1 MVRALK
7 ADKSPASGHPSPAE
21 HASSGRPRGRPSS
34 RERIL
39 EAASELAHEVGAG
52 NLSLDAVAER
62 AGISKGGLLYNFPT
76 KIELLRALV
85 VRHVERMEAQTLHA
99 LQERGGG
106 ANALIHAVLQ
116 ASCVVE
122 PDTQR
127 PKPTG
132 ILAAIA
138 EDPQLI
144 DPIRDYHRRLIRRLR
159 EASPQPER
167 AFVAFLVL
175 EGLHAQ
181 NLFEIGALTE
191 ADQER
196 VIAFLRD
203 FLDAETPTAE
213 E

>member
-1 MVRALK
+1 MQQSGTLNHVVSTLK
-7 ADKSPASGHPSPAE
+7 AIKGAEPSKS
-21 HASSGRPRGRPSS
+21 RGRPSS

-52 NLSLDAVAER
+52 NISLDAVAER

-76 KIELLRALV
+76 KLQVLRALV
-85 VRHVERMEAQTLHA
+85 ARHVERMEAMMLDA
-99 LQERGGG
+99 LQGHAGK
-106 ANALIHAVLQ
+106 ANALIHAAMD
-116 ASCVVE
+116 ASCIVE
-122 PDTQR
+122 PDTHR

-144 DPIRDYHRRLIRRLR
+144 DPIRDYHRRLIRQLR
-159 EASPQPER
+159 EATPQPER

-181 NLFEIGALTE
+181 NLFEIGALTQE
-191 ADQER
+191 DQDR
-196 VIAFLRD
+196 VLVFLRK
-203 FLDAETPTAE
+203 FLDEDPSTLAT
-213 E
+213 